1 MELPGIGSIVSVTTK
16 TRNTYYFTYKEQP
29 FDYKTYNGR
38 VVKNEKWLQANYLS
52 VETGDANY
60 PIAMI
65 AHSNIDSIKVISS
78 VGGNKYQQ
86 FPVVGSK
93 GQKYTVSKTGEHY
106 SCDCTGFKYYN
117 KCKHINLVRNDKYE

>member
-1 MELPGIGSIVSVTTK
+1 MELPGVGSIVSVTTK
-16 TRNTYYFTYKEQP
+16 FRSTYYYSYKQLP
-29 FDYKTYNGR
+29 YDYKTYNGR
-38 VVKNEKWLQANYLS
+38 VVKNEKWLQADYLS
-52 VETGDANY
+52 VETGDPNY

-65 AHSNIDSIKVISS
+65 ARSNIDTIKVISS
-78 VGGNKYQQ
+78 VGSNKYQQ

-93 GQKYTVSKTGEHY
+93 GQKYTVSKTGSHY